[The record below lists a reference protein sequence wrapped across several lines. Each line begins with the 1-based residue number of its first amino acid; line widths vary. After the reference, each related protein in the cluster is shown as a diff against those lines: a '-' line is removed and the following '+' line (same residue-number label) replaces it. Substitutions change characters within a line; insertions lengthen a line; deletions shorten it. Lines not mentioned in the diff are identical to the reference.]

1 MVLIAIDP
9 HKSSH
14 TACALAQ
21 GGSELGQLRVEA
33 PQREQLLRWASRWPE
48 RRWAVEG
55 AHGLGHGLAQW
66 LVARGEPVVDVPARL
81 VARVRLLSGDDKSD
95 PKDAR
100 ATALA
105 ALQVENLQPVLADDQ
120 PAVLRL
126 LTDRRDDIAA
136 ERTRTVNR
144 LHHLF
149 RNLRP
154 GGAPRKLSADE
165 AARLLRGRRAT
176 AAPDRV
182 RLQLARELVA
192 ELGVLDRKL
201 RANEQQIEHS
211 GPVDRYPTSGH
222 YASYAGVAPLETSS
236 GDVRQLNRALYIAAF
251 TQSRMPATDGYAYVR
266 RKRSEGKS
274 RREAL
279 RCLKRR
285 LADVVYRQLLA
296 DERAPRTA
304 S

>member
-1 MVLIAIDP
+1 MRSPGVVFDPPVLDEDLRLEQRVELL
-9 HKSSH
+9 HGEQ
-14 TACALAQ
+14 LVAQ
-21 GGSELGQLRVEA
+21 PAAEGLDVRVLPRRARLDVAAAGPGEAAPVAQRVRRELG
-33 PQREQLLRWASRWPE
+33 
-48 RRWAVEG
+48 
-55 AHGLGHGLAQW
+55 
-66 LVARGEPVVDVPARL
+66 PVVAADAPGRAPVL
-81 VARVRLLSGDDKSD
+81 GDD
-95 PKDAR
+95 P
-100 ATALA
+100 
-105 ALQVENLQPVLADDQ
+105 LQPVLADDQ

-126 LTDRRDDIAA
+126 LTDRRDDLAA

-192 ELGVLDRKL
+192 ELGVLDRRL

-211 GPVDRYPTSGH
+211 GPVDQYPTSGH

-236 GDVRQLNRALYIAAF
+236 GDVRQHRMNRRGDRQLNRALYIAAF

-285 LADVVYRQLLA
+285 LTDVVYRQLLA

>member
-1 MVLIAIDP
+1 M
-9 HKSSH
+9 
-14 TACALAQ
+14 
-21 GGSELGQLRVEA
+21 
-33 PQREQLLRWASRWPE
+33 
-48 RRWAVEG
+48 
-55 AHGLGHGLAQW
+55 
-66 LVARGEPVVDVPARL
+66 
-81 VARVRLLSGDDKSD
+81 
-95 PKDAR
+95 
-100 ATALA
+100 
-105 ALQVENLQPVLADDQ
+105 
-120 PAVLRL
+120 LRL

>member
-1 MVLIAIDP
+1 ML
-9 HKSSH
+9 
-14 TACALAQ
+14 
-21 GGSELGQLRVEA
+21 
-33 PQREQLLRWASRWPE
+33 
-48 RRWAVEG
+48 
-55 AHGLGHGLAQW
+55 
-66 LVARGEPVVDVPARL
+66 
-81 VARVRLLSGDDKSD
+81 GDD
-95 PKDAR
+95 P
-100 ATALA
+100 
-105 ALQVENLQPVLADDQ
+105 LQPVLADDQ

-192 ELGVLDRKL
+192 ELGVLDRRL
-201 RANEQQIEHS
+201 RANEQQIEVALREHGSKLTAIPGIGVILAAKLIGHS

>member
-1 MVLIAIDP
+1 ML
-9 HKSSH
+9 
-14 TACALAQ
+14 
-21 GGSELGQLRVEA
+21 
-33 PQREQLLRWASRWPE
+33 
-48 RRWAVEG
+48 
-55 AHGLGHGLAQW
+55 
-66 LVARGEPVVDVPARL
+66 
-81 VARVRLLSGDDKSD
+81 GDD
-95 PKDAR
+95 P
-100 ATALA
+100 
-105 ALQVENLQPVLADDQ
+105 LQPVLADDQ

-126 LTDRRDDIAA
+126 LTDRRDDLAA

-192 ELGVLDRKL
+192 ELGVLDRRL
-201 RANEQQIEHS
+201 RANEQQIEVALREHGSKLTAIPGIGVILAAKQIEHS

-236 GDVRQLNRALYIAAF
+236 GDVRQHRMNRRGDRQLNRALYIAAF

-296 DERAPRTA
+296 DERAPHTA